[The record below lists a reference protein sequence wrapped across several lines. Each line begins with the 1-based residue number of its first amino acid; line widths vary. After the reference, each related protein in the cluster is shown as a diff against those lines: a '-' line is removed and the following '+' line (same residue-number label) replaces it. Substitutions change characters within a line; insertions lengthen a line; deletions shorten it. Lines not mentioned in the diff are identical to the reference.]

1 MIKFRNDPSHDFEH
15 VMRVYGNAKNICK
28 IEGGDIDVVLA
39 AALLHDVEAYP
50 KRITKSSMSSKN
62 STDVAREF
70 LIDCGWEE
78 DKIDKV
84 SYCIRTHAQGLTPST
99 IEGKILQDADRL
111 DALGAVGIARAFS
124 VSGSEKRF
132 FYNPEDPFHILE
144 RELSQ
149 KDWTLDHFYTEL
161 LRVKN
166 SMHTLTARKLA
177 QERTLFMWRFLKQMQ
192 KEVFLLDSSLRLIS
206 SGDIANAGIEQHR

>member
-1 MIKFRNDPSHDFEH
+1 MIKFRNDPAHDFH
-15 VMRVYGNAKNICK
+15 HAMRVYRNAESICK
-28 IEGGDIDVVLA
+28 VEAGDMDVVLV
-39 AALLHDVEAYP
+39 AALMHDVEVCP
-50 KRITKSSMSSKN
+50 KGSAKSLLSVDDRA
-62 STDVAREF
+62 DVAREF
-70 LIDCGWEE
+70 LIDCGWQQ

-84 SYCIRTHAQGLTPST
+84 CYCISTHTQGLTPST

-111 DALGAVGIARAFS
+111 DTLGAIGIARAFS
-124 VSGSEKRF
+124 ISGSENRS

-144 RELSQ
+144 RELCQ
-149 KDWTLDHFYTEL
+149 RDWTLDHFFKEL

-192 KEVFLLDSSLRLIS
+192 KEILLGSFPMLTTK
-206 SGDIANAGIEQHR
+206 DIANTWTELHR